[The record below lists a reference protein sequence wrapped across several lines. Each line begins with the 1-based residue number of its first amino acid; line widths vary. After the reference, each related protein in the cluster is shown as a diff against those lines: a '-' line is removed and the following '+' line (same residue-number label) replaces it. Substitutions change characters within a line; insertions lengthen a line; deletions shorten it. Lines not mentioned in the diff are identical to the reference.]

1 MPRKYRNFNMRS
13 GRGGPALG
21 KRSGTNSLNGGLF
34 ASLARCGHN
43 LVKRNR
49 ACGTKAK
56 PKSSSRASAW
66 AL

>member
-1 MPRKYRNFNMRS
+1 MPRKYRSFNLRS
-13 GRGGPALG
+13 GRGGPAPG

-34 ASLARCGHN
+34 ASLVPCGHN
-43 LVKRNR
+43 LIKRNR
-49 ACGTKAK
+49 ACGTKVK